1 MADDATLTLRRAG
14 ADDRNQI
21 EGLLAANDLPHDDVH
36 SGAATFFVAES
47 GDEVVGVGGLEVYG
61 SVALL
66 RSVVV
71 EAWARGEGYGS
82 ALCDALE
89 ARARDAGVDVLYLL
103 TTTAAEFF
111 ERRGYEVVERDAAP
125 AEISETSEFRD
136 LCPASATCMRKR
148 L

>member
-1 MADDATLTLRRAG
+1 MTDDTITLRRA
-14 ADDRNQI
+14 ATDDLDRV
-21 EGLLAANDLPHDDVH
+21 EALLVANDLPYEDVH
-36 SGAATFFVAES
+36 SGAATFFVGES
-47 GDEVVGVGGLEVYG
+47 DDEVVGVGGLEVYG

-71 EAWARGEGYGS
+71 EASARGEGYGS

-89 ARARDAGVDVLYLL
+89 ARGRDAGADALYLL
-103 TTTAAEFF
+103 TTTAPAFF

-125 AEISETSEFRD
+125 PEIRETSEFRD

>member
-1 MADDATLTLRRAG
+1 MTDDTITLRRA
-14 ADDRNQI
+14 ATDDLDRV
-21 EGLLAANDLPHDDVH
+21 EALLSANDLPYEDVH

-47 GDEVVGVGGLEVYG
+47 DDEVVGVGGLEVYR

-71 EAWARGEGYGS
+71 EASLRGEGYGS

-89 ARARDAGVDVLYLL
+89 ARSRDAGVETLYLL

-111 ERRGYEVVERDAAP
+111 AGRGYEVVERDAAP
-125 AEISETSEFRD
+125 PEIRETSELRD
-136 LCPASATCMRKR
+136 LCPTSATCMRKR